1 MLFSDVPEHFQN
13 KNLRMILFGGKGGVG
28 KTTMAA
34 TAAVH
39 LARSHY
45 KDKKVLVISTDPAH
59 SLSDSFG
66 IQIGDRVT
74 PISVGSSER
83 EKSNSLR
90 GKNSAIRNPQS
101 AIDTNLFA
109 HELDAGRLADEFKEK
124 NEAVIKKLAD
134 RGTYF
139 DQQDIAEFFELSL
152 PGMDE
157 VMAII
162 EMANLL
168 KEGVYDILI
177 VDTAPTGHTI
187 RMLNL
192 PEQMQKW
199 IEVMDLMQHKHR
211 YMAAHFTGKKYVKDE
226 CDIFL
231 DNLTSDIDRVKK
243 LLSNREITRFV
254 PVMIPEPMSIY
265 ETERL
270 VNSLKKMALP
280 VKEIIV
286 NRVADTD
293 GCPFCASKKEDQKQP
308 LIEIEDTF
316 SQYELIKVPL
326 FPGEIREVE
335 GLKGLADYLLGMPMP
350 KTPGPTDAVQTD
362 EGPRTYLA
370 LDHNL
375 EFLLFG
381 GKGGVGKTS
390 LASATALHLARQ
402 NPGKKVLVFS
412 TDPAHSLS
420 DSFNLSIGDEI
431 TQIKSEIKNRKS
443 KIENLFALEIDADKL
458 WEDFK
463 KEFRDDIEEMF
474 DKFLGKKVD
483 IKFDREVMTELLT
496 LAPPG
501 LDEIMAL
508 DTIMDLREEGEFDI
522 FVLDTSPTGHLL
534 RFLDLPDMV
543 REWLKA
549 FFRLLLKY
557 KGMVRLTK
565 AAERALDM
573 SRNVR
578 RIQET
583 LVNPEQTTFI
593 AVTIPEAMGFLE
605 LERLTDALENARV
618 PCDHVAINM
627 VIPYTDC
634 GFCSVKRVEQQGYI
648 KKIHSRFPSHNV
660 INVPMFP
667 HQVRGVH
674 DLNKIGQIIFENG
687 SPVFTRQENEKQVAE
702 TATSKSRKN
711 QEG

>member
-1 MLFSDVPEHFQN
+1 
-13 KNLRMILFGGKGGVG
+13 VG

-39 LARSHY
+39 LARSY
-45 KDKKVLVISTDPAH
+45 YNDKKVLVISTDPAH

-66 IQIGDRVT
+66 IEIGDRVT
-74 PISVGSSER
+74 PISVGSD
-83 EKSNSLR
+83 KSKIQNRKS
-90 GKNSAIRNPQS
+90 KIE
-101 AIDTNLFA
+101 NLFA
-109 HELDAGRLADEFKEK
+109 RELDAGRLADEFKEK

-139 DQQDIAEFFELSL
+139 DQQDIAEFFNLSL

-168 KEGVYDILI
+168 KDEVYDILI

-187 RMLNL
+187 RMLTL

-211 YMAAHFTGKKYVKDE
+211 YMAVHFTGKKYVKDE
-226 CDIFL
+226 CDMFL
-231 DNLTSDIDRVKK
+231 DNLSSDIDRVKK
-243 LLSNREITRFV
+243 LLSNRETTRFV

-270 VNSLKKMALP
+270 VSSLKKMALP
-280 VKEIIV
+280 VKEIVI

-335 GLKGLADYLLGMPMP
+335 GLKGLADYLLGMPTP
-350 KTPGPTDAVQTD
+350 PGPTGAVQTD
-362 EGPRTYLA
+362 EEPRTYLD
-370 LDHNL
+370 LDPDL
-375 EFLLFG
+375 EFLLLG

-402 NPGKKVLVFS
+402 NPGEKVLVFS

-420 DSFNLSIGDEI
+420 DSFNLPIGDEI
-431 TQIKSEIKNRKS
+431 TQIKSEIENPKS
-443 KIENLFALEIDADKL
+443 KIQNLFALEINADKL
-458 WEDFK
+458 WENFK
-463 KEFRDDIEEMF
+463 KEFKDDIEEMF
-474 DKFLGKKVD
+474 DRFLGNKVD

-508 DTIMDLREEGEFDI
+508 DKIMGLREEGEFDI

-534 RFLDLPDMV
+534 RFLELPDIV

-557 KGMVRLTK
+557 KGMVRLNK
-565 AAERALDM
+565 AAEKALEM

-578 RIQET
+578 KIQET
-583 LVNPEQTTFI
+583 LVNPDQTTFI

-605 LERLTDALENARV
+605 LERLAGALENARV

-627 VIPYTDC
+627 IIPKTACD
-634 GFCSVKRVEQQGYI
+634 FCSSKRVEQQGYV
-648 KKIHSRFPSHNV
+648 KKIHSRFPAHNV
-660 INVPMFP
+660 IKVPMFP
-667 HQVRGVH
+667 HQVRGLH
-674 DLNKIGQIIFENG
+674 DLCRIGQIIFEN
-687 SPVFTRQENEKQVAE
+687 SEPVITRQDNGKQAANSISGIE
-702 TATSKSRKN
+702 ESLKSMKEPMKRSLPKEDN
-711 QEG
+711 HEPVN